1 MSFSLRLFLI
11 IFSLILAFIIF
22 HLIYK
27 KKIQISFSIFWLFSA
42 LLILLVGLFPDFI
55 NIFTRIIGFETT
67 SNLVIGIIL
76 GILLF
81 NTLLLTIILTEQNR
95 KITLLI
101 QEVSI
106 LKYELNKKGNK

>member
-1 MSFSLRLFLI
+1 MSFSLRIFLI
-11 IFSLILAFIIF
+11 IFSLILTFVIF
-22 HLIYK
+22 HLIYR

-42 LLILLVGLFPDFI
+42 LLILLVGAFPNFI
-55 NIFTRIIGFETT
+55 NIFTHLIGFETT

-81 NTLLLTIILTEQNR
+81 NTLLLTIILTEQNNR
-95 KITLLI
+95 ITLLI

-106 LKYELNKKGNK
+106 LKNKLDEKE